1 MCFVCI
7 TNIIYDIMLYSIYS
21 EPRRDFNV
29 SINSHNQV
37 TFQRCCW
44 ILAKQAGSTARPNSI
59 PARVMPTYVKD
70 NIFDVFFS
78 LTKPL

>member
-44 ILAKQAGSTARPNSI
+44 ILAKQVGSTARPNSI

-70 NIFDVFFS
+70 IFDFF
-78 LTKPL
+78 LIN